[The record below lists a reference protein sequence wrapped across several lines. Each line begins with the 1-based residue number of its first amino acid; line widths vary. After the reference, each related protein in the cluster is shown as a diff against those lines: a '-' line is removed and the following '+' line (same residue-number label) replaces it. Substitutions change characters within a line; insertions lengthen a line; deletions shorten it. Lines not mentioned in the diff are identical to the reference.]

1 MCVLFLLAL
10 CLLDLGSNP
19 GCEAHF
25 LGTVERGPCQAKNP
39 LGRGFLDGTCMPMI
53 KCKQILRGIVR
64 LNFPVICG
72 FELLRPIVCCPHMG
86 HSAPGS
92 GGKGPGDVRNPLD
105 PFNVLDDIFKNI
117 PGLGPAVGGPHAGTI
132 GPFGPYGV
140 NIPGVHS
147 FEDYMRFLGL
157 PHQGHNFGALPGPY
171 VPTIPH
177 LPHGGSFGFPINPQ
191 GNLPGP
197 EPHVPHQPLPPHGG
211 GGSGFPIRP
220 DNYPPDV
227 GPQQPHGNSPGTGS
241 VPPQPGSGGG
251 VVPEGPLNPSRP
263 TNPSGPVVPPK
274 PVVPSGPVVPPTP
287 ANKPGKRPAPGGG
300 SNPPGEGSDDG
311 APCDDECEP
320 GENDSYIHLIDPRR
334 GKN

>member
-1 MCVLFLLAL
+1 MYVLPLAL
-10 CLLDLGSNP
+10 GLMALGSNL
-19 GCEAHF
+19 GCEAHL

-39 LGRGFLDGTCMPMI
+39 LGRGFLDGTCMPTI

-92 GGKGPGDVRNPLD
+92 GGKGPG
-105 PFNVLDDIFKNI
+105 
-117 PGLGPAVGGPHAGTI
+117 PG
-132 GPFGPYGV
+132 
-140 NIPGVHS
+140 S
-147 FEDYMRFLGL
+147 
-157 PHQGHNFGALPGPY
+157 Q
-171 VPTIPH
+171 
-177 LPHGGSFGFPINPQ
+177 
-191 GNLPGP
+191 
-197 EPHVPHQPLPPHGG
+197 VPHQPLPPHGG
-211 GGSGFPIRP
+211 GGSGFPVRP

-227 GPQQPHGNSPGTGS
+227 GPQQPHGNSPGTGP

-251 VVPEGPLNPSRP
+251 AVPQGPVIPSRP
-263 TNPSGPVVPPK
+263 TNPTGPAVPSK
-274 PVVPSGPVVPPTP
+274 PVVPSGPAVPPTP
-287 ANKPGKRPAPGGG
+287 INKPGKQPATGGG
-300 SNPPGEGSDDG
+300 SNPPGEGSNDG

>member
-1 MCVLFLLAL
+1 MCVLLIALGLLAL
-10 CLLDLGSNP
+10 GSNL
-19 GCEAHF
+19 GCEAHL

-39 LGRGFLDGTCMPMI
+39 LGRGFLDGTCMPTI

-92 GGKGPGDVRNPLD
+92 GGKGPGDFRNPLD

-117 PGLGPAVGGPHAGTI
+117 PGLGSAVGGPHAGA
-132 GPFGPYGV
+132 
-140 NIPGVHS
+140 
-147 FEDYMRFLGL
+147 R
-157 PHQGHNFGALPGPY
+157 Q
-171 VPTIPH
+171 
-177 LPHGGSFGFPINPQ
+177 
-191 GNLPGP
+191 

-227 GPQQPHGNSPGTGS
+227 GPQQPHGNSPGTGP

-251 VVPEGPLNPSRP
+251 GPAVPQGPVIPSRP
-263 TNPSGPVVPPK
+263 TNPSGPVVPSGPAVPPK
-274 PVVPSGPVVPPTP
+274 PV
-287 ANKPGKRPAPGGG
+287 NKPGKRPAPVGG
-300 SNPPGEGSDDG
+300 SNSPGEGSDDG
-311 APCDDECEP
+311 ATCDECEP

>member
-117 PGLGPAVGGPHAGTI
+117 PGLGPAVGGPHAGT
-132 GPFGPYGV
+132 
-140 NIPGVHS
+140 
-147 FEDYMRFLGL
+147 R
-157 PHQGHNFGALPGPY
+157 
-171 VPTIPH
+171 
-177 LPHGGSFGFPINPQ
+177 
-191 GNLPGP
+191 P

-251 VVPEGPLNPSRP
+251 VPVVPEGPLNPSRP

>member
-1 MCVLFLLAL
+1 MCVLLIALGLLAL
-10 CLLDLGSNP
+10 GSNL
-19 GCEAHF
+19 GCEAHL
-25 LGTVERGPCQAKNP
+25 LGT
-39 LGRGFLDGTCMPMI
+39 
-53 KCKQILRGIVR
+53 
-64 LNFPVICG
+64 
-72 FELLRPIVCCPHMG
+72 
-86 HSAPGS
+86 
-92 GGKGPGDVRNPLD
+92 GDFRNPLD

-117 PGLGPAVGGPHAGTI
+117 PGLGSAVGGPHAGAI

-147 FEDYMRFLGL
+147 LEDYMRFLGL

-191 GNLPGP
+191 GYLPGQ

-227 GPQQPHGNSPGTGS
+227 GPQQPHGNSPGTGP

-251 VVPEGPLNPSRP
+251 GPAVPQGPVIPSRP
-263 TNPSGPVVPPK
+263 TNPSGPVVPSGPAVPPK
-274 PVVPSGPVVPPTP
+274 PV
-287 ANKPGKRPAPGGG
+287 NKPGKRPAPVGG

-311 APCDDECEP
+311 APCDECEP

>member
-1 MCVLFLLAL
+1 MCVLLLAL
-10 CLLDLGSNP
+10 GLLALGSNL
-19 GCEAHF
+19 GCEAHL

-92 GGKGPGDVRNPLD
+92 GGKGPGDFRNPLD

-117 PGLGPAVGGPHAGTI
+117 PGLGSAVGGPHAGAI

-157 PHQGHNFGALPGPY
+157 PHQGHNFGALPGP
-171 VPTIPH
+171 V
-177 LPHGGSFGFPINPQ
+177 
-191 GNLPGP
+191 
-197 EPHVPHQPLPPHGG
+197 PHVPHQPLPPHGG

-227 GPQQPHGNSPGTGS
+227 GPQQPHGNSPGTGP

-251 VVPEGPLNPSRP
+251 GPAVPQGPVIPSRP
-263 TNPSGPVVPPK
+263 TNPSGPVVP
-274 PVVPSGPVVPPTP
+274 SGPAVPPTP
-287 ANKPGKRPAPGGG
+287 VNKPGKRPAPGGG

-311 APCDDECEP
+311 APCDECEP
-320 GENDSYIHLIDPRR
+320 GDNDSYIHLIDPRR

>member
-25 LGTVERGPCQAKNP
+25 LGT
-39 LGRGFLDGTCMPMI
+39 
-53 KCKQILRGIVR
+53 
-64 LNFPVICG
+64 
-72 FELLRPIVCCPHMG
+72 
-86 HSAPGS
+86 
-92 GGKGPGDVRNPLD
+92 
-105 PFNVLDDIFKNI
+105 
-117 PGLGPAVGGPHAGTI
+117 
-132 GPFGPYGV
+132 
-140 NIPGVHS
+140 
-147 FEDYMRFLGL
+147 
-157 PHQGHNFGALPGPY
+157 
-171 VPTIPH
+171 
-177 LPHGGSFGFPINPQ
+177 
-191 GNLPGP
+191 GP

-251 VVPEGPLNPSRP
+251 
-263 TNPSGPVVPPK
+263 
-274 PVVPSGPVVPPTP
+274 
-287 ANKPGKRPAPGGG
+287 
-300 SNPPGEGSDDG
+300 GEGSDDG